1 MAGEKKKVTRVM
13 RVTMDEEEFDK
24 FDRGETHSDS
34 GLRNEAGRLSALPD
48 IAPVEETDLPERKV
62 VVYQDRYLG
71 QDETTIGQKLAA
83 GVAQTV
89 VEILC
94 NPEVQEA
101 FCMLASTF
109 WHYKAMPKIQGIISK
124 MNGENQPY
132 AKAERILEKEHTKA
146 QNVVDHQEISQLE
159 EAIPNDENSANFIV
173 NEEQAQMLVT
183 EARKKAKELSAMI
196 FLLSNLCIK
205 DEKSDEER
213 VIEQSYIKR
222 LVSEEAHTTM
232 KLLIENRQLDIVD
245 EETVRSFD
253 IFLKGYLRNGEQLIP
268 VPLDLEQKD

>member
-101 FCMLASTF
+101 FCMLVSTF

-268 VPLDLEQKD
+268 VPLELEQKD

>member
-159 EAIPNDENSANFIV
+159 EASPNDENSANFIV

-253 IFLKGYLRNGEQLIP
+253 IFLKGYLRNGE
-268 VPLDLEQKD
+268 PLDLEQKD

>member
-71 QDETTIGQKLAA
+71 QDATTIGQKLAA
-83 GVAQTV
+83 GAAKTVA
-89 VEILC
+89 EILC

-183 EARKKAKELSAMI
+183 EARKKAKELAAMI

-213 VIEQSYIKR
+213 VIEQSYIKQ

>member
-83 GVAQTV
+83 GAAKTV

-205 DEKSDEER
+205 KER
-213 VIEQSYIKR
+213 
-222 LVSEEAHTTM
+222 LC
-232 KLLIENRQLDIVD
+232 L
-245 EETVRSFD
+245 
-253 IFLKGYLRNGEQLIP
+253 P
-268 VPLDLEQKD
+268 

>member
-213 VIEQSYIKR
+213 VIEQSYIKQ

-268 VPLDLEQKD
+268 VPLELEQKD